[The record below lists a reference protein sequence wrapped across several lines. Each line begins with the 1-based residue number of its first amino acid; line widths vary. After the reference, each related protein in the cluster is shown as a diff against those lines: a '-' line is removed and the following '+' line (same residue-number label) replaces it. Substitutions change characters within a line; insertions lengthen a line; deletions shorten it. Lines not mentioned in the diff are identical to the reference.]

1 MGFPPFPTTVPSIRQ
16 SGHALDNA
24 CCSGPGLT
32 VYPPTTNVFPLPPAG
47 EKNVRLI
54 ACGSTEPWQKRSSVA
69 SQNKDEP
76 ETYDFIVV
84 ANRLP
89 VDSVTDDDG
98 NQRWRMSPGG
108 LVAALEPLM
117 KSTDGAWVG
126 WPGAPGVEL
135 EPFEHENIKMVP
147 IALNE
152 EEVERYYEGFSNDT
166 LWPLYHDV
174 IAQPSYHREWWDSYV
189 AVNRRFA
196 DAAAR
201 IADTGATVWVHDY
214 QLQLVPGMLRES
226 RPDLTIGFFNHIPF
240 PAYGIFSQLPWR
252 RQIISGLLGA
262 DVIGFQRVADAGNFS
277 RAVRR
282 LFGYETKGTRVWVPV
297 GDSSDVT
304 TGDRSHVRGAP
315 VRRVIARAYP
325 ISIDVTSYVELAQKP
340 EVQARAKE
348 IREELGNPKTI
359 MLGVDRLDYTKGIGH
374 RLKAFGE
381 LLAEGRLDVQD
392 VTLVQVASPSR
403 ERVASYM
410 QLRDEIEL
418 TVGRINGDYGSIGH
432 TAINY
437 LHQGYPREEM
447 VALYLAADVMLV
459 TALRDGMN
467 LVAKEYVAT
476 RADLGGVLVL
486 SEFAGAS
493 DDLRQALLINPHDI
507 EGVKDAVVRAIEM
520 PVAEKRR
527 RMRAL
532 RKRVLENDVVKWSR
546 GFLDELKNSSTTHP
560 VSHEYPDSRR

>member
-1 MGFPPFPTTVPSIRQ
+1 M
-16 SGHALDNA
+16 
-24 CCSGPGLT
+24 
-32 VYPPTTNVFPLPPAG
+32 
-47 EKNVRLI
+47 
-54 ACGSTEPWQKRSSVA
+54 A
-69 SQNKDEP
+69 SQNNDEL

-135 EPFEHENIKMVP
+135 DPFEHENIQMVP

-174 IAQPSYHREWWDSYV
+174 IAQPSYHREWWESYV

-201 IADTGATVWVHDY
+201 IADMGATVWVHDY

-297 GDSSDVT
+297 GDSSDPT

-340 EVQARAKE
+340 EVQARARE

-359 MLGVDRLDYTKGIGH
+359 MLGVDRLDYTKGNGH

-507 EGVKDAVVRAIEM
+507 EGVKDAVIRAIDM

-546 GFLDELKNSSTTHP
+546 GFLDELKNSTTAHP